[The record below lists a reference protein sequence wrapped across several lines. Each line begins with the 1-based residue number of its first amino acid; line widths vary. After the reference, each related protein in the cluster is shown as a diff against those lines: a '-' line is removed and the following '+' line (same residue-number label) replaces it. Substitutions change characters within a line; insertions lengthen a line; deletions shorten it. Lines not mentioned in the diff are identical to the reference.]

1 LTLNSFCVIQALK
14 SLKEAHMRKHIAW
27 ILTVVTSLVVSIA
40 PRQAAAAEVKSDGSQ
55 VSAPNQNE
63 RTARAAGKAPVKVKL
78 GPLQASPQIV
88 NPAASGSNAAIIA
101 VLQRQKQGADAE
113 AAQMKLSI
121 HPAGQKGLPAGPSQ
135 TMSATG
141 GGRTGAPAT
150 APAQTAVPGTTKAS
164 NPSAN
169 PAVVHAQAP
178 SLALACGNDPTMRI
192 ATVSGQAG
200 PATFTS
206 DPQYNFYTITGCSF
220 GDPGPN
226 AKAWI
231 YYTDQFHQDFQIQ
244 EWNDNGIKL
253 NLNPNVRGLLDH
265 DNLTLVVQRADGH
278 QVTKSGFKFYAARE
292 SQRLTFFP
300 KDQFGLWQFT
310 ANDISH
316 LSPQY
321 ASPSSLGT
329 PDGGQPGVT
338 GYAAEVFW
346 TCSNCG
352 AVKGRFVNTY
362 MQGNEDVWKMEK
374 LQPGFVLESYGLGHR
389 DLDCSGFAGIQK
401 EGSFGLKLV
410 GNDLHAQWQGQTCIN
425 NACGGFGQADCF
437 DYSGSNYFMN
447 INVSGPRGVDPWTG
461 KAN

>member
-1 LTLNSFCVIQALK
+1 
-14 SLKEAHMRKHIAW
+14 MRNHIAW
-27 ILTVVTSLVVSIA
+27 ILTAVTLFGLGVA
-40 PRQAAAAEVKSDGSQ
+40 PQQTAAAELNSDGSQ
-55 VSAPNQNE
+55 VSAQNE
-63 RTARAAGKAPVKVKL
+63 NGRAAKAATKAPVKVKL

-113 AAQMKLSI
+113 AAQMKLGI
-121 HPAGQKGLPAGPSQ
+121 HPAGQTGVPAGPSQ
-135 TMSATG
+135 TMSAAGPSRTG
-141 GGRTGAPAT
+141 GPAT
-150 APAQTAVPGTTKAS
+150 APAPITGTASTKGSAA
-164 NPSAN
+164 SAN
-169 PAVVHAQAP
+169 PAVMHVQAP
-178 SLALACGNDPTMRI
+178 SLAIVCGHDPTMRVV
-192 ATVSGQAG
+192 TVSGQAG

-220 GDPGPN
+220 GDAGPN

-253 NLNPNVRGLLDH
+253 NLNPNLRGLLDH
-265 DNLTLVVQRADGH
+265 DNLTLVVQRADGK
-278 QVTKSGFKFYAARE
+278 QATKSGVKFHAARE
-292 SQRLTFFP
+292 TQKLTIFP
-300 KDQFGLWQFT
+300 RDQFALWQFT
-310 ANDISH
+310 MSDTSH

-321 ASPSSLGT
+321 ASPSSVGT
-329 PDGGQPGVT
+329 PDGGQPGVP

-362 MQGNEDVWKMEK
+362 MQGEEDVWKLEK

-425 NACGGFGQADCF
+425 NACGGFGQPDCF

-461 KAN
+461 KPN